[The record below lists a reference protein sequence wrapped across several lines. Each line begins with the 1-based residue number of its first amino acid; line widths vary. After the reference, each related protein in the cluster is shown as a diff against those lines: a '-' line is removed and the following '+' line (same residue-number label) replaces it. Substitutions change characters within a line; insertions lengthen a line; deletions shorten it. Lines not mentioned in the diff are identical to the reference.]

1 MMKRFNT
8 ELFIARRLSH
18 DPEAKKAVS
27 RPITK
32 ISIIAVAISLVVM
45 IVSVAIVTGFKNEI
59 TDKVLGFGGHIQIQ
73 NYDSNTSY
81 ETRPISTKLDFVPK
95 LPSIPGIAHIQVYAY
110 KPGIIKTKDNIQGIV
125 LKGVSTDFDW
135 NFFKKNMSEGETL
148 TISDTGVSNQL
159 MISKTIAS
167 LLQLK
172 LNDKINIFFVQEPPL
187 VRRFLITGIYD
198 TKFDE
203 FDKTF
208 VFCDIKQIQKLNK
221 WTPDQISGFELTTTN
236 FDNVQGTTYDVEDV
250 AGLTVLPDGSGIKVS
265 NIKEKFT
272 QIFDWLNLQDTN
284 VAVILGLMLFVA
296 AFNMISG
303 LLIFILERTQMIG
316 VLKALGASNFLIQK
330 IFLYHSAYITA
341 IGLFWGNVIGIGL
354 CLIQKYFHLI
364 KLDETNYY
372 ISSVPINLQ
381 IDHLLYINIGTFV
394 TVFLML
400 LIPSLLIS
408 RITPEKTIR
417 YE

>member
-1 MMKRFNT
+1 MKRFNT

-27 RPITK
+27 RPITR
-32 ISIIAVAISLVVM
+32 ISITAVALSLVVM
-45 IVSVAIVTGFKNEI
+45 ILSVAIVTGFKNEI
-59 TDKVLGFGGHIQIQ
+59 TDKVLGFGGHIQIE

-81 ETRPISTKLDFVPK
+81 ETRPISTNLDFVPK
-95 LPSIPGIAHIQVYAY
+95 LASVPGVAHVQKYAY

-125 LKGVSTDFDW
+125 LKGVSTDYSW
-135 NFFKKNMSEGETL
+135 EFFKKNLSEGEVL
-148 TISDTGVSNQL
+148 SLSDTGISNQI
-159 MISKTIAS
+159 MISKSIA
-167 LLQLK
+167 LLLNLK
-172 LNDKINIFFVQEPPL
+172 LNDKVNVYFVENYPL
-187 VRRFLITGIYD
+187 VRAFKIVGIYD

-208 VFCDIKQIQKLNK
+208 GFCDIKHIQKLNK
-221 WTPDQISGFELTTTN
+221 WTPDQISGFEIITTD
-236 FDNVQGTTYDVEDV
+236 FKNVEGTTYDVEDV
-250 AGLTVLPDGSGIKVS
+250 AGFTVLPDGSGIKVS
-265 NIKEKFT
+265 NIKQKFT

-284 VAVILGLMLFVA
+284 VVVILTLMLFVA

-303 LLIFILERTQMIG
+303 LLIFILERTKMIG

-330 IFLYHSAYITA
+330 IFLYHSAYITV

-372 ISSVPINLQ
+372 FSSVPINLQ
-381 IDHLLYINIGTFV
+381 FDHLLYINLGTFI
-394 TVFLML
+394 TVFVML
-400 LIPSLLIS
+400 LIPSLLIA